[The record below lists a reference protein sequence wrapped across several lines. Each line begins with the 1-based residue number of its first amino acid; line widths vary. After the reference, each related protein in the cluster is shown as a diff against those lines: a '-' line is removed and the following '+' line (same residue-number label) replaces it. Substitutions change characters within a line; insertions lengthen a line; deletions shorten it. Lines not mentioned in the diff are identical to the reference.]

1 MSWFWIALLSAALL
15 GLVGILDK
23 ALLFHFAKSWLT
35 LPLLIG
41 IAQGAIGITLLLVLP
56 WTDAGAAAIGW
67 AVLSGL
73 LWGIGSLFL
82 FYLLFEREA
91 SKTIPIFQTFPAFV
105 APMAVI
111 FLGEDL
117 ALYQWIAILAVVAGA
132 VMNSMKRD
140 AGYGGLSLDGAF
152 YVLIAASVL
161 AAAANIAGKLAV
173 DSMEVLAAHAFRV
186 SGMSSLML
194 VFSLRRAPMR
204 EVWGFVRSRSPALG
218 IFGLNEFVV
227 ANTGMIINLWAISLG
242 PVSLVTAVTATTS
255 LFLLAYGFAL
265 ALVFKG
271 ALGEQISAGSVA
283 IKVVSTA
290 TMVVGVALI
299 AIE

>member
-1 MSWFWIALLSAALL
+1 LSWFWIALLSAALL

-23 ALLFHFAKSWLT
+23 ALLYHFAKSWLT

-41 IAQGAIGITLLLVLP
+41 IAQGVIGITLLLVLP

-82 FYLLFEREA
+82 FYLLLEREA

-105 APMAVI
+105 APMAVV
-111 FLGEDL
+111 FLGEEL
-117 ALYQWIAILAVVAGA
+117 ALYQWAAIIAVVSGA
-132 VMNSMKRD
+132 VMNSIIRD
-140 AGYGGLSLDGAF
+140 DVYGGLALDRVF
-152 YVLIAASVL
+152 YVLIGASIV

-173 DSMEVLAAHAFRV
+173 DSLEVLQAHGLRV
-186 SGMSSLML
+186 LGMSGLML
-194 VFSLRRAPMR
+194 LVSLRPEPLK
-204 EVWGFVRSRSPALG
+204 EVWGFARRKSPALG

-227 ANTGMIINLWAISLG
+227 ANTGMLINLWAISLG

-265 ALVFKG
+265 ALLFKG
-271 ALGEQISAGSVA
+271 ALGEQLSAGSVA
-283 IKVVSTA
+283 VKIVSTA
-290 TMVVGVALI
+290 VIVAGVAVI

>member
-1 MSWFWIALLSAALL
+1 MSWFWLALLSAALL
-15 GLVGILDK
+15 GMVGILDK
-23 ALLFHFAKSWLT
+23 ALIFHFAKSRLT

-41 IAQGAIGITLLLVLP
+41 IAQGLIGLTLVLFLS
-56 WTDAGAAAIGW
+56 WTDADMAAVGW
-67 AVLSGL
+67 AILSGV
-73 LWGIGSLFL
+73 LWGVGSLFL
-82 FYLLFEREA
+82 FYALFEREA

-117 ALYQWIAILAVVAGA
+117 ALYQWVAILAVVSGA
-132 VMNSMKRD
+132 VMNSIKRD
-140 AGYGGLSLDGAF
+140 DAYGGLALDRVF
-152 YVLIAASVL
+152 YVLIGASIV

-173 DSMEVLAAHAFRV
+173 DSLEVLQAHGIRV
-186 SGMSSLML
+186 LGMSGLML
-194 VFSLRRAPMR
+194 LVSLRPEPLR
-204 EVWGFVRSRSPALG
+204 EVWGFARQRSPALG

-227 ANTGMIINLWAISLG
+227 ANTGMLINLWAISLG

-265 ALVFKG
+265 ALLFKG
-271 ALGEQISAGSVA
+271 ALGEQLSGGSVA
-283 IKVVSTA
+283 VKIVSTA
-290 TMVVGVALI
+290 VIVAGVAAI